1 MPGYLTGVFLS
12 FLQNMVL
19 NDLLVTSLNKAGKK
33 GILYF
38 LSKAI
43 KARV

>member
-1 MPGYLTGVFLS
+1 MPGYSTGVFLS

-33 GILYF
+33 GYTVF
-38 LSKAI
+38 SFQGN
-43 KARV
+43 